1 MATDSSIPSAQ
12 ANLLAPLVHTD
23 EIRIL
28 CLAPTKE
35 SGTITCTMSTVRL
48 SARPQYE
55 ALSYEWGSEKFR
67 VITLNGQDI
76 KIRQN
81 LFDALLSLRL
91 TDVARTL
98 WVDAVCINQ
107 ENIEERNHQVS
118 QMAAIY
124 GQAQSVVVWLGWPEE
139 NEVGAAIGFLQKI
152 PRIGEEYIHLFYRD
166 CLENGYPSPK
176 SREYQGR
183 ANFRATRKGL
193 QCLSQ
198 KRYWTRL
205 WVIQEALLATDV
217 KVHCGRCCIA
227 WKSLRIFCQSL
238 QGKAI
243 PFEDT
248 ELRDIKESPMMN
260 FMAGDRQISTL
271 SLSYRCW
278 LHGKANC
285 EKLLDKVFGLWALA
299 PGCCQQAV
307 PVDYSATFDEV
318 MQKLWDHDIAAHG
331 MPVDTA
337 ASVDDFKRGL
347 FGNALRSSN

>member
-1 MATDSSIPSAQ
+1 MRD
-12 ANLLAPLVHTD
+12 V
-23 EIRIL
+23 
-28 CLAPTKE
+28 
-35 SGTITCTMSTVRL
+35 
-48 SARPQYE
+48 
-55 ALSYEWGSEKFR
+55 
-67 VITLNGQDI
+67 

-98 WVDAVCINQ
+98 WVDAICINQ

-139 NEVGAAIGFLQKI
+139 NEVGSAIGFLGAI
-152 PRIGEEYIHLFYRD
+152 PRSGEEYIPLFYQD
-166 CLENGYPSPK
+166 CLGRDHLSFRPQK
-176 SREYQGR
+176 YQGR
-183 ANFRATRKGL
+183 ADFRSIRKGL

-217 KVHCGRCCIA
+217 IVHCGRNCIA
-227 WKSLRIFCQSL
+227 WKSLKTFCQFM
-238 QGKAI
+238 QGKGV
-243 PFEDT
+243 PFEDR

-260 FMAGDRQISTL
+260 FMAGDRQSSTL
-271 SLSYRCW
+271 SLSYLCW
-278 LHGKANC
+278 LHGKSNC

-307 PVDYSATFDEV
+307 PVDYSATFNGV

-331 MPVDTA
+331 MPIDTA
-337 ASVDDFKRGL
+337 ASVDEFKRGL
-347 FGNALRSSN
+347 FGSSLRSSD